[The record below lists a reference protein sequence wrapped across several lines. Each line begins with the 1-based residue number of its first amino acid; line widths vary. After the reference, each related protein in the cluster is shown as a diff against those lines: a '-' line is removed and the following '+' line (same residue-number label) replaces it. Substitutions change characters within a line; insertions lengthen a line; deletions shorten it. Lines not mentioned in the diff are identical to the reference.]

1 MSKPKIKTV
10 CTMINVQDLNV
21 DPEAQ
26 RQLSPGWVK
35 ARVPKFDVDLLGYIL
50 VNKRANGKLYV
61 VDGQHR
67 VELMRAVGWGDQ
79 KMHAEYCEGLTQA
92 EEAEL
97 FNARN
102 DRKAVRKF
110 DKFRIS
116 ITAGD
121 PVATD
126 IDKIVRA
133 HGLVISDQ
141 LTDGHIA
148 AVDSLEKVYHG
159 SGIASAKEGPSAL
172 ANALKVLVQAW
183 GKQASSVNGKVVQGV
198 GMIFLR
204 YDGTVNVADLVKKL
218 APFPGGAPGL
228 LGKARSQQE
237 VRGRPLHHCV
247 ASIVVDIYNKG
258 RSVKK
263 LDAWD
268 SYGKSA

>member
-1 MSKPKIKTV
+1 MSKQINKIKTV
-10 CTMINVQDLNV
+10 CTMVNVRDLNV

-26 RQLSPGWVK
+26 RKLSPVWVK
-35 ARVPKFDVDLLGYIL
+35 TRVPKFDVDLLGYIL

-79 KMHAEYCEGLTQA
+79 KMHAEFCEGLTQP
-92 EEAEL
+92 EEAEF

-102 DRKAVRKF
+102 DRKSVRRF

-121 PVATD
+121 LVSCD

-133 HGLVISDQ
+133 HGLVLSDQ
-141 LTDGHIA
+141 LVDGHIV
-148 AVDSLEKVYHG
+148 AVDALEKVYHG
-159 SGIASAKEGPSAL
+159 SGIASGKEGPSAL

-198 GMIFLR
+198 GMVFLR
-204 YDGTVNVADLVKKL
+204 YDGTVNIGDLIKKL

-247 ASIVVDIYNKG
+247 ASMVVDIYNKG
-258 RSVKK
+258 RRAGK
-263 LDAWD
+263 LDTWE
-268 SYGKSA
+268 S